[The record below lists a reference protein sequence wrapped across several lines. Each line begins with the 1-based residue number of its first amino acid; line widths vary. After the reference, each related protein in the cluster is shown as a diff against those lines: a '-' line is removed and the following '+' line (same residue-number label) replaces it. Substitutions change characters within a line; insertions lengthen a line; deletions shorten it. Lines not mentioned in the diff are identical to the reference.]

1 MSGRKITYD
10 LVKQEFDERG
20 YELISTEYVNNSTKL
35 QYICPKHRDKG
46 VLEITFANFTKGRG
60 CPYCSGR
67 VRKTQEEYEADL
79 AEKKPTIRV
88 VGKYVNLKTKIEHEC
103 LVCGYHWDVLPDNML
118 HMPNG
123 CPKCGKRAPLTR
135 DEVIR
140 RVAEID
146 DSIEVIGEYVG
157 YNAKMA
163 FRCKKCDKVW
173 LAKPNNIFFG
183 KGCPRCK
190 SSKGEKEIS
199 RVLDELHIDYG
210 TQFKFQDC
218 KGEHP
223 LPFDFYIP
231 EKNICIEYDG
241 RQHFEPCTFGG
252 ITKEQAIENF
262 ELAKEH
268 DKIKDEYCQ
277 ANNITLI
284 RIPYW
289 EYENIEQILSL
300 HLH

>member
-35 QYICPKHRDKG
+35 QYICPKHRNKG

-67 VRKTQEEYEADL
+67 VRKTQEEYEAEL

-135 DEVIR
+135 DEVIC

-173 LAKPNNIFFG
+173 LAKPNNIFSG

-199 RVLDELHIDYG
+199 RVLDALHIDYG

-218 KGEHP
+218 KDEHP

-252 ITKEQAIENF
+252 ITKERAIENF

-277 ANNITLI
+277 VNNITLI

>member
-20 YELISTEYVNNSTKL
+20 YELISTEYVNNSNKL
-35 QYICPKHRDKG
+35 QYICPKHRNKG

-218 KGEHP
+218 KDEHP

-252 ITKEQAIENF
+252 ITKERAIENF

>member
-1 MSGRKITYD
+1 MSRRKITYD

-20 YELISTEYVNNSTKL
+20 YELISTKYVNNSTKL
-35 QYICPKHRDKG
+35 RYICPKHRDKG
-46 VLEITFANFTKGRG
+46 ILEMTFGNFTQGRG
-60 CPYCSGR
+60 CPYCSGK

-79 AEKKPTIRV
+79 AEKKPTIKV
-88 VGKYVNLKTKIEHEC
+88 VGKYVNLKTKIKHEC
-103 LVCGYHWDVLPDNML
+103 LVCGYRWDVLPDNML

-123 CPKCGKRAPLTR
+123 CPKCGKRAPLTK
-135 DEVIR
+135 DDVVR

-146 DSIEVIGEYVG
+146 DSIEVVGDYVD
-157 YNAKMA
+157 YNTKIA
-163 FRCKKCDKVW
+163 FRCKKCDNVW
-173 LAKPNNIFFG
+173 LAQPNNIFSG
-183 KGCPRCK
+183 TGCPRCK

-199 RVLDELHIDYG
+199 RVLDELHINYG

-218 KGEHP
+218 KDEHS

-231 EKNICIEYDG
+231 DKNICIEYDG
-241 RQHFEPCTFGG
+241 KQHFEPCTFGG
-252 ITKEQAIENF
+252 ITKERAAENF